1 MSSKRATVG
10 VAEHGN
16 SAELVTLAGVDGA
29 LLDRRRIDLTRDLPT
44 HPYHHEGAWALGARM
59 QSNDLAVE
67 IDWFVASKYGRWV
80 FRCDC
85 DKLAR

>member
-44 HPYHHEGAWALGARM
+44 HPYQTHFRPGAPGDARLGGPGVPA
-59 QSNDLAVE
+59 
-67 IDWFVASKYGRWV
+67 I
-80 FRCDC
+80 
-85 DKLAR
+85 